1 MDSIAPAAG
10 QCTPYGSAPHRQS
23 GNSMPLARPALAL
36 LLFLLAPGRAHAAP
50 GTGADARANADPA
63 VAVLLDQ
70 LGYRYE
76 IDVDGD
82 YKMTMAVGDERRSQ
96 LVFVRSP
103 VETYGSLRVREIWS
117 PAYASP
123 GGIFPGPVANR
134 LLEASNDLK
143 LGAWVKQ
150 DGHAL
155 MVVKIDAGADAEAL
169 GQAIT
174 AAATS
179 ADEMEME
186 LAGDPA
192 SDGF

>member
-10 QCTPYGSAPHRQS
+10 QWTPFGSEPHRQS

-36 LLFLLAPGRAHAAP
+36 LPVLLAPCHVLAAP
-50 GTGADARANADPA
+50 GTGAGAGADPE
-63 VAVLLDQ
+63 VAAMLDE

-76 IDVDGD
+76 IDRDGD
-82 YKMTMAVGDERRSQ
+82 YRLTMAVADDRRSQ
-96 LVFVRSP
+96 VVFVRSP
-103 VETYGSLRVREIWS
+103 VETYGSLRIREIWS
-117 PAYASP
+117 PAYASA
-123 GGIFPGPVANR
+123 GDAFPGTVANR
-134 LLEASNDLK
+134 LLEASNELK
-143 LGAWVKQ
+143 LGAWVKH
-150 DGHAL
+150 GRHAV
-155 MVVKIDAGADAEAL
+155 MVVKIDAGADAGAL
-169 GQAIT
+169 EQAIT